1 MTTSLLNLNE
11 TEIAN
16 DFFDDKCTTS
26 VDVDTFLNM
35 NNFNII
41 AEVNYDYDCD
51 NDDYSET
58 EYRLTRAK
66 PRPRVA
72 TKDSQSHKTSKSSLD
87 KLMQDNNQT
96 IEQCINDKSEM
107 TKEDLNKIYGE
118 LNVIHQKLMVA

>member
-66 PRPRVA
+66 TRLRVA

-107 TKEDLNKIYGE
+107 TKEDLNKM
-118 LNVIHQKLMVA
+118 LVL